1 MLIWKRRANSVWMAF
16 THHILFHWSSLRI
29 NAASCWSMAPLA
41 LCCNPRR
48 GLTGSEGYWMSHFL
62 FEFFSFWL
70 RERDGAVDPPRAA
83 LTTSPPA
90 QTGPTCP
97 CCCSGWTPEQRA
109 GLRGAAAAWAARV
122 KFGREPASKP
132 EVNLR
137 HLHNKSTKDFVI
149 LKSITIILNR
159 KIKKQIL
166 LHTQRWVE
174 WIEYKKLLK

>member
-1 MLIWKRRANSVWMAF
+1 MSEWLLHTTSCFIDHLSVLMLHPADRWLR
-16 THHILFHWSSLRI
+16 SLSAVI
-29 NAASCWSMAPLA
+29 PGEAWL
-41 LCCNPRR
+41 
-48 GLTGSEGYWMSHFL
+48 GLKVTEWVIFYLS
-62 FEFFSFWL
+62 FFSFWL

-109 GLRGAAAAWAARV
+109 GLRGAAAAWATRV